1 MEEEQNQADK
11 DILIANFQ
19 SLSAVN
25 YKDATWTLAAF
36 LRSGDIYYEFAQ
48 KLVKAAEYSV
58 CQRDSGGRF
67 WTMS

>member
-1 MEEEQNQADK
+1 MFLNGDAPAGENSRRTFQARRLK
-11 DILIANFQ
+11 VQFF
-19 SLSAVN
+19 
-25 YKDATWTLAAF
+25 K
-36 LRSGDIYYEFAQ
+36 